1 MRLTEQT
8 RVIEVKRSLVGI
20 VVSRRRTYEQER
32 VSHLTPLKQ
41 KCTLSGAFFVLN
53 CVDFFE

>member
-20 VVSRRRTYEQER
+20 VAKYTKTYEQER
-32 VSHLTPLKQ
+32 S
-41 KCTLSGAFFVLN
+41 
-53 CVDFFE
+53 